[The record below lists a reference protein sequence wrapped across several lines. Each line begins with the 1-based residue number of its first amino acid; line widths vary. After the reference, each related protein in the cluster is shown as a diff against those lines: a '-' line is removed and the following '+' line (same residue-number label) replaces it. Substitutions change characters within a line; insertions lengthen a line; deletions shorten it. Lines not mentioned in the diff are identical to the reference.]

1 VLEKK
6 SSFRENS
13 IILDEL
19 LRDLEDIFKLA
30 MNVLGLI
37 LDFVSKRL
45 ARQDKM

>member
-1 VLEKK
+1 MLEKK